1 MRNFIGL
8 LITLMIVTSAC
19 GNQNTQNTEVQMDK
33 PYIFILGTYTENEGE
48 GINLVKFDPLQERLE
63 VLAVASDIENPSFV
77 ISNKKEN
84 LVFATEETGGDQGG
98 KVTSYRLDKSTFT
111 LERIGSVYTKGD
123 SPCHLSLDPSE
134 NFLIVSN
141 YSGGNLTAIPVDE
154 KGMLSQDVHVIQH
167 EGKSINP
174 RRQQALHVHSAVF
187 HPQEKKVFVANLGT
201 DKVMAYD
208 FDQNSSNPLVPSEK
222 GSFDVAAGSGPRHMA
237 FNKEGDRIYVIHELT
252 GEIGIYGYENS
263 ELSHLETHTLIPEDF
278 SGDVG
283 AAEVRI
289 SPDGNFLYAS
299 NRGEVNNIT
308 VFQIEEAGLS
318 KIQDMPS
325 QGIAPR
331 NFAITPDGKYLL
343 CGNQNSDEIVV
354 FNRNQRNGHLEP
366 TSISLSVKKPV
377 YFYFLD

>member
-134 NFLIVSN
+134 KFLIVSN

-174 RRQQALHVHSAVF
+174 RRQQAPHVHSAVF

-252 GEIGIYGYENS
+252 GEIGVYGYENG
-263 ELSHLETHTLIPEDF
+263 EVSHLETHTLIPEDF

>member
-1 MRNFIGL
+1 
-8 LITLMIVTSAC
+8 MIVTSAC

-134 NFLIVSN
+134 KFLIVSN

-174 RRQQALHVHSAVF
+174 RRQQAPHVHSAVF

-252 GEIGIYGYENS
+252 GEIGVYGYENG
-263 ELSHLETHTLIPEDF
+263 EVSHLETHTLIPEDF

-354 FNRNQRNGHLEP
+354 FNRNQQNGHLEP